1 MTNNDLS
8 FETIPLSIFE
18 NTNICGTI
26 YHRILT
32 STKSFSVYV
41 TLKRQHLSTNLKKH
55 KLARFHTTQLMP
67 LSPHARKS
75 EIVLNSE
82 FDAVDSVFQVRDSR
96 FFVRGTGILGSKRKI
111 SCIPDST
118 GKNLLNS
125 GIRITLHVATFGK
138 EYGTWKQTWEW
149 KDAPTWRKTP
159 RTAKPSEWDSDSE
172 MFGYLVL

>member
-96 FFVRGTGILGSKRKI
+96 FFVRGTGILDSKRKI

-125 GIRITLHVATFGK
+125 GIRITLHVATFGRSMVH
-138 EYGTWKQTWEW
+138 GNR
-149 KDAPTWRKTP
+149 PG
-159 RTAKPSEWDSDSE
+159 SERMRLPE
-172 MFGYLVL
+172 ERHQGRPNRQNEAMTRRCLGI

>member
-1 MTNNDLS
+1 MNILIPFQIMHYAFANNDLA

-32 STKSFSVYV
+32 LIKSFSVYV

-55 KLARFHTTQLMP
+55 KLALFHTTQLMP

-75 EIVLNSE
+75 EIE
-82 FDAVDSVFQVRDSR
+82 FWIDAVDSGFQVLDSR
-96 FFVRGTGILGSKRKI
+96 FFVRGTGIPDYKRKI
-111 SCIPDST
+111 CCIPEST
-118 GKNLLNS
+118 GKNLVNS

-138 EYGTWKQTWEW
+138 EYGTWKQTWE
-149 KDAPTWRKTP
+149 
-159 RTAKPSEWDSDSE
+159 
-172 MFGYLVL
+172 